1 LGVRGLDQVEPKAE
15 FQPYLQALQDIHEAL
30 IAINQTLKNR

>member
-1 LGVRGLDQVEPKAE
+1 LGLRGLDQVEQTTESSP
-15 FQPYLQALQDIHEAL
+15 FLPILQDIHEAL